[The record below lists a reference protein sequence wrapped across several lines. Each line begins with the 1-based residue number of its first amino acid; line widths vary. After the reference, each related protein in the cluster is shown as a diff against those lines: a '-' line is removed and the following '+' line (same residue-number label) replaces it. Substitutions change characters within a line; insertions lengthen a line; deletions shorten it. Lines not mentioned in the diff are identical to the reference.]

1 MDVEKLRNLTDAELA
16 HQERELNDQ
25 LFRMKFQLK
34 MGQTESLNKIHGLRK
49 DVARI
54 KTILRE
60 KQLGL
65 AHGSRQTAVAADTA
79 AAEQAAPAVAA
90 PARAQVRRGAQNC
103 CRKKSVRGSQGKKE
117 IIERQGQS
125 EEEVNGRDN
134 QHETEPPQH
143 QDWPGRLNED
153 GQDDC
158 GRDGDE
164 EVAPAL
170 PPRGCQEQEVLRA

>member
-1 MDVEKLRNLTDAELA
+1 MDVEKLRNLTDVELA

-90 PARAQVRRGAQNC
+90 PARARKSAAARKTAAAKKASVAVRAKKKSSSARAKA
-103 CRKKSVRGSQGKKE
+103 RKK
-117 IIERQGQS
+117 
-125 EEEVNGRDN
+125 
-134 QHETEPPQH
+134 
-143 QDWPGRLNED
+143 
-153 GQDDC
+153 
-158 GRDGDE
+158 
-164 EVAPAL
+164 
-170 PPRGCQEQEVLRA
+170 